1 MQKTFIYAATVF
13 FCLGVSSAAQ
23 AQKTFES
30 FEQTGIKWHD
40 NFCTGTEIPLVGDFN
55 GDGKADIATFTRGT
69 AADVYVALSD
79 GMKFNGNGI
88 LWNGNI
94 CKGTEIPLVGNFDGD
109 KYDDIAI
116 FTRGTTANVFVYLS
130 TGTKFK
136 SPDVV
141 ITTNPIGT
149 IQTPWISSF
158 CTGTEE
164 PLVGDFDGDGDGD
177 IARFTRGTTGDVYVA
192 LSDRTKFNAMT
203 VKWHDNFCYG
213 TETPL
218 VGNFDGKG
226 GDDIA
231 TFVIDKVGT
240 RSIFHNVYVALSDG
254 TKFNGDGI
262 RWYSGIQKETVSNRY
277 KRSGIPRVGDFN
289 GDGKDDIA
297 NFTYRTLYE
306 FSGLTVM
313 DAALV
318 NVAISNGTSVF
329 TEYGGSQMLDITYDW
344 ANIPSS
350 IINDFIALAGKS
362 SDDNFCDIVVFT
374 RGTAADV
381 YVEKAKVLDIK

>member
-1 MQKTFIYAATVF
+1 MQKAFIYAATVF

-23 AQKTFES
+23 AQKTFQY
-30 FEQTGIKWHD
+30 FEDRGIWHD
-40 NFCTGTEIPLVGDFN
+40 NFCYGTEIPLAGDFN
-55 GDGKADIATFTRGT
+55 GDGRVDIATFTRGT

-79 GMKFNGNGI
+79 GTKFNGDGI

-116 FTRGTTANVFVYLS
+116 FTRGTTAKVFVYLS

-158 CTGTEE
+158 CYGTEI
-164 PLVGDFDGDGDGD
+164 PLVGDFDGDGDDD

-192 LSDRTKFNAMT
+192 LSDRTKFNAMP

-231 TFVIDKVGT
+231 TFVLDKVGT
-240 RSIFHNVYVALSDG
+240 ESNVYNVYVALSDG

-262 RWYSGIQKETVSNRY
+262 NWYSSIKAVKGYNITNRPGIS
-277 KRSGIPRVGDFN
+277 IVGDFN

-297 NFTYRTLYE
+297 NFTYKIYTIY
-306 FSGLTVM
+306 SSTTTHASVG
-313 DAALV
+313 
-318 NVAISNGTSVF
+318 VAISNGSAF
-329 TEYGGSQMLDITYDW
+329 
-344 ANIPSS
+344 
-350 IINDFIALAGKS
+350 
-362 SDDNFCDIVVFT
+362 IVV
-374 RGTAADV
+374 
-381 YVEKAKVLDIK
+381 